1 MLSLQPS
8 NHQGCHGE
16 VHTGMPHKVACNKQV
31 PCDVQAQCCK
41 WPQLLHS
48 CVNHCSKNKRQ
59 KTLTGTILL
68 ISPYMYI
75 SICVYTHTH
84 TYIRGFPNGSAVKN
98 LPTMGKLQ
106 KIWVQFLD
114 WEDSPGGGHSN
125 PLYYY
130 SLENTKYRG
139 ACRLQSIRLQ
149 VCKGSNMTE
158 MMISPH
164 IYHTYLDEFLE
175 PKI

>member
-31 PCDVQAQCCK
+31 PCYVQAQCCK

-75 SICVYTHTH
+75 SICVYTYTHTH

-139 ACRLQSIRLQ
+139 AWQATVHKVASLQRVKRDWNDDITSH
-149 VCKGSNMTE
+149 
-158 MMISPH
+158 ISH
-164 IYHTYLDEFLE
+164 ISRWIPRT
-175 PKI
+175 

>member
-84 TYIRGFPNGSAVKN
+84 THIHKGLPQWLSCKESAYNGEAAEDMGSVPGLGRFPWRRAQQ
-98 LPTMGKLQ
+98 PTLLLFPGEYQIQRSLAGY
-106 KIWVQFLD
+106 
-114 WEDSPGGGHSN
+114 SP
-125 PLYYY
+125 
-130 SLENTKYRG
+130 
-139 ACRLQSIRLQ
+139 
-149 VCKGSNMTE
+149 
-158 MMISPH
+158 
-164 IYHTYLDEFLE
+164 
-175 PKI
+175 